1 MQNYKKSNRKILMGF
16 AIIIVIIIIVALI
29 LNNKK
34 KEEVDISNMTDEEI
48 SSMVQEKVNKMEI
61 DELASLS
68 ERDRMER
75 YAGYFIKNLEK
86 KDYEKAYELLYD
98 NFKKNYF
105 PTLKSFEEYAK
116 SKFPTT
122 ISVEYT
128 NFERNG
134 EVYVLWLVMSNPLAS
149 KDSGKEMN
157 FVIQE
162 NDLNDFVMSFSVI

>member
-1 MQNYKKSNRKILMGF
+1 MPNHRKSNRKILIGF
-16 AIIIVIIIIVALI
+16 AIVVVIIIIISLV

-34 KEEVDISNMTDEEI
+34 QKEVDISNMTDEEI
-48 SSMVQEKVNKMEI
+48 SSIVQEKVDKMEI
-61 DELASLS
+61 DELASLN

-75 YAGYFIKNLEK
+75 YVGNFIKKLEK
-86 KDYEKAYELLYD
+86 KDYENAYEMLYD
-98 NFKKNYF
+98 NFKQNYF

-116 SKFPTT
+116 TKFPTT

-128 NFERNG
+128 NLERNG
-134 EVYVLWLVMSNPLAS
+134 EVYVLWVVVSNPLAS

-162 NDLNDFVMSFSVI
+162 NDLNDYVMSFSVI